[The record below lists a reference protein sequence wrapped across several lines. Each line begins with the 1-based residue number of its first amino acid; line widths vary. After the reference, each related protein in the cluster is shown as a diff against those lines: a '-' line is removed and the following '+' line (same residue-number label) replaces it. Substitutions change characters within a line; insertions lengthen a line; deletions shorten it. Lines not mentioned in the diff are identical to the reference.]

1 MTASNKCLPFSL
13 LRPLVWAAAIAI
25 HSASAQVPDAA
36 ASREDMVALGKRFN
50 SAEELY
56 QYLQQQAGSNTGL
69 TWQTLPDWRGVY
81 SMDLRQTGLAYDTS
95 QAPGQ
100 LPPAKLIPEQ
110 QAILE
115 ERVRLAQQGIEFDP
129 LGRCEPP
136 GAPRGVSEP
145 FLREY
150 AVTPEQTW
158 LMNEVAAETR
168 RIYTDGRQHLAP
180 DDRFPTFDGDSI
192 GFWHEGRLVIHTN
205 QLRAGMYQRSQP
217 NYSDD
222 IELVEIMQKADER
235 TLIAHV
241 WAFDPQY
248 LLEPWYTR
256 KTYLK
261 LTDPEKQLRIHYW
274 YCFDNQNNDV
284 QEQEDGSTQFKDFD
298 FD

>member
-1 MTASNKCLPFSL
+1 MTAYSRAL
-13 LRPLVWAAAIAI
+13 LALVTICAT
-25 HSASAQVPDAA
+25 SAVLAQVPAGDAA
-36 ASREDMVALGKRFN
+36 RDAMVALGKQHAT
-50 SAEELY
+50 AEALY
-56 QYLQQQAGSNTGL
+56 AHLKEQANGGTPL
-69 TWQTLPDWRGVY
+69 AWQALPDWSGVY
-81 SMDLRQTGLAYDTS
+81 SMDFGQSGLAYDTS
-95 QAPGQ
+95 QRPGQ
-100 LPPAKLIPEQ
+100 LPPARLIPEQ

-115 ERVRLAQQGIEFDP
+115 ERVKQAGQGIEFDP

-150 AVTPEQTW
+150 AITPDQTW

-168 RIYTDGRQHLAP
+168 RIYTDGREHLHP

-192 GFWHEGRLVIHTN
+192 GFWHQDKLVIHTN

-217 NYSDD
+217 NYSDA
-222 IELVEIMQKADER
+222 IELVEIMEKVDDR

-241 WAFDPQY
+241 WAYDPQY
-248 LLEPWYTR
+248 LLEPWYTK
-256 KTYLK
+256 KTYVR
-261 LTDPEKQLRIHYW
+261 LTDPDKQLRIHYW

-284 QEQEDGSTQFKDFD
+284 QEQEDGSTQFTDFD

>member
-1 MTASNKCLPFSL
+1 MAVVSRYLLPFL
-13 LRPLVWAAAIAI
+13 FAAAAPL
-25 HSASAQVPDAA
+25 ALAQIPAADAE
-36 ASREDMVALGKRFN
+36 REAMIALGKQHAT
-50 SAEELY
+50 AEALY
-56 QYLQQQAGSNTGL
+56 TYLQQQASGGTPL
-69 TWQTLPDWRGVY
+69 TWETLPDWSGIY
-81 SMDLRQTGLAYDTS
+81 SMDFGQSGLAYDTS
-95 QAPGQ
+95 QQPGQ

-115 ERVRLAQQGIEFDP
+115 ARVKLAREGVEFDP

-150 AVTPEQTW
+150 AVTPNQTW

-168 RIYTDGRQHLAP
+168 RIYTDGRGHLAP
-180 DDRFPTFDGDSI
+180 EDRFPTFDGDSI
-192 GFWHEGRLVIHTN
+192 GFWHNGALVIHTN

-222 IELVEIMQKADER
+222 IELVEIMQKADDR

-241 WAFDPQY
+241 WAYDPQY
-248 LLEPWYTR
+248 LLEPWYTK
-256 KTYLK
+256 KTYVR
-261 LTDPEKQLRIHYW
+261 LTDPDKLLRVHYW

-284 QEQEDGSTQFKDFD
+284 EEQEDSSTQFKDFD